1 MRVRV
6 LFTEDCPHRAPT
18 LRLVCDVM
26 EELGVESSIEEI
38 AVWNVEQARRLHFLG
53 SPTVL
58 IDGRDIEP
66 ARRMDIN
73 FGIKCRLYGKS
84 GTPSRDMLVAAFNE
98 ASSK

>member
-6 LFTEDCPHRAPT
+6 LVSEKCPHRAPT
-18 LRLVCDVM
+18 IRLVCDVM
-26 EELGVESSIEEI
+26 EQFGVESSIEEI
-38 AVWNVEQARRLHFLG
+38 TVRDVEQARRLHFLG

-66 ARRMDIN
+66 ARRTDIN
-73 FGIKCRLYGKS
+73 FGIRCRLYGKS
-84 GTPSRDMLVAAFNE
+84 GTPSREMVVAAFNA